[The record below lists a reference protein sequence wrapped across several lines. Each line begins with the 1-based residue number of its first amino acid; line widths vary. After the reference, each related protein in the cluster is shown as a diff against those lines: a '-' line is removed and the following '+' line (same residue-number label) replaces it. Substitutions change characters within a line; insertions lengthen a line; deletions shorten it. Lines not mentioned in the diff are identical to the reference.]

1 MKMKKSIKILLV
13 LLCLTVIVGAFRA
26 IVSAEDSV
34 IESNEAMVTEAIT
47 EAVVEE
53 AIDIGVVNEIIKD
66 SDTISDAIISVAS
79 KFGIT
84 IEDAEALVED
94 VVHLGDKYLGE
105 TEIWEVIK
113 GDIRANPE
121 KYILIALCFLMFIA
135 LVVFIIRWIVHN
147 MSQLRTLKMNV
158 AGLKKSVD
166 GDDSEEGK
174 ALSLR
179 SLITA
184 KNAEI
189 KALEEKDAALEKEVI
204 KLREEAAAVTRAA
217 EEVKKNTT
225 NALNITQESAL
236 QIAQLLC
243 IAMDKGKMPVV
254 SKEARELWYSNAQ
267 SKIKAAAGMGEGG
280 ESDGSKTDE
289 TSQKV

>member
-13 LLCLTVIVGAFRA
+13 LLCLTVIVGAFKA
-26 IVSAEDSV
+26 VVSAEDSA

-53 AIDIGVVNEIIKD
+53 TIDISVVNEIIKD

-84 IEDAEALVED
+84 IEDAEELVED

-113 GDIRANPE
+113 EDIAANPE
-121 KYILIALCFLMFIA
+121 KYVLIALCFLMFIA

-158 AGLKKSVD
+158 TSLKKSVD
-166 GDDSEEGK
+166 GDDSDEGK
-174 ALSLR
+174 ASSLR
-179 SLITA
+179 ALITA
-184 KNAEI
+184 KNDEI

-267 SKIKAAAGMGEGG
+267 TKIKAAAGIEGG
-280 ESDGSKTDE
+280 ESDGSKADE

>member
-1 MKMKKSIKILLV
+1 MKKSIKILLV
-13 LLCLTVIVGAFRA
+13 LLCLTVIAGAFRA
-26 IVSAEDSV
+26 IVSAEDSGT
-34 IESNEAMVTEAIT
+34 EAVTEAVSEEYAEEVVT
-47 EAVVEE
+47 EEV
-53 AIDIGVVNEIIKD
+53 IDIGEVNDIIKE
-66 SDTISDAIISVAS
+66 SATITDAIIAVAS
-79 KFGIT
+79 RFGIT

-105 TEIWEVIK
+105 TELWEVIK
-113 GDIRANPE
+113 GDIRTNPE
-121 KYILIALCFLMFIA
+121 KYIFIALCFLMFIA

-158 AGLKKSVD
+158 TSLKKSVD

-174 ALSLR
+174 AFSLR
-179 SLITA
+179 ALITA
-184 KNAEI
+184 KNEEI
-189 KALEEKDAALEKEVI
+189 KALEEKDAALEQEVI
-204 KLREEAAAVTRAA
+204 RLRKQAEEVTRTA

-254 SKEARELWYSNAQ
+254 TKEARELWYSNAQ
-267 SKIKAAAGMGEGG
+267 TKIKAAAGMGEGG
-280 ESDGSKTDE
+280 ESDGSKADE

>member
-1 MKMKKSIKILLV
+1 MKNYFKVLLI
-13 LLCLTVIVGAFRA
+13 LLCLTIIVGAGRA
-26 IVSAEDSV
+26 IVSAEDSS
-34 IESNEAMVTEAIT
+34 IESDEAVETEAIT

-66 SDTISDAIISVAS
+66 SDTLADAIISVAS

-84 IEDAEALVED
+84 IEDAEELVED

-158 AGLKKSVD
+158 TSLKKSVD

-174 ALSLR
+174 ASSLR
-179 SLITA
+179 ALITA
-184 KNAEI
+184 KNDEI
-189 KALEEKDAALEKEVI
+189 KALEEKDAALEQEVI

-267 SKIKAAAGMGEGG
+267 TKIKAAAGMGEGG
-280 ESDGSKTDE
+280 ESDGNKTDE

>member
-13 LLCLTVIVGAFRA
+13 LLCLTIIVGAGRA
-26 IVSAEDSV
+26 IVSAEDSS
-34 IESNEAMVTEAIT
+34 IESDEAVETEAIT

-66 SDTISDAIISVAS
+66 SDTISDAIIAVAS

-105 TEIWEVIK
+105 TELWEVIK
-113 GDIRANPE
+113 GDIRTNPE

-158 AGLKKSVD
+158 TSLKKSVD
-166 GDDSEEGK
+166 GDDSDEGK
-174 ALSLR
+174 ASSLR
-179 SLITA
+179 ALITA
-184 KNAEI
+184 KNDEI
-189 KALEEKDAALEKEVI
+189 KALEEKDAELEKEVI
-204 KLREEAAAVTRAA
+204 NLREEAAAVTRAA

-267 SKIKAAAGMGEGG
+267 TKIKAAAGIEGG
-280 ESDGSKTDE
+280 ESDGSKADE